1 MEKKAA
7 HGKVR
12 KVRGKDLWYINY
24 CYSGRRDAVHFG
36 KSEVQDGKY
45 ICYVGAYCWYAD
57 SFGIAAVMVVIFVIS
72 ICCAAATFL
81 LPEPRK

>member
-24 CYSGRRDAVHFG
+24 CYSGRRDAVRFG
-36 KSEVQDGKY
+36 KSDVQDGKY
-45 ICYVGAYCWYAD
+45 ICYAGAYCWYTD
-57 SFGIAAVMVVIFVIS
+57 SFEEAVET
-72 ICCAAATFL
+72 C
-81 LPEPRK
+81 RKKAQQLGGLID